1 MRIENLQNENRKY
14 AKSIGNF
21 HVLEY
26 VQDASVSPMNAMNE
40 YFMSKMNVRRR
51 QVVIDIDKDH
61 SAVIQAGSM
70 QWMGGNVQATSGVK
84 GIDLD
89 GSYVIGSE
97 VVNPGQEILI
107 ITDKGYGKRTVIDE
121 YRLTH
126 RGSKGVKALNI
137 TEKNGTMVALKRI
150 ESEEHDIVIVT
161 DNGTIMK
168 MPLNQVSLLRRATQG
183 VRLINLK
190 NNELVSTVAL
200 VTKEEE
206 DN

>member
-1 MRIENLQNENRKY
+1 MDKKVEFKNFVKENPRLIKFVKNGEMTWQKFYELYDMYGTDDNVWANYLKDTV
-14 AKSIGNF
+14 AATAATAATATT
-21 HVLEY
+21 
-26 VQDASVSPMNAMNE
+26 ASSLSFND
-40 YFMSKMNVRRR
+40 
-51 QVVIDIDKDH
+51 VIN
-61 SAVIQAGSM
+61 
-70 QWMGGNVQATSGVK
+70 WVK

>member
-1 MRIENLQNENRKY
+1 
-14 AKSIGNF
+14 
-21 HVLEY
+21 
-26 VQDASVSPMNAMNE
+26 
-40 YFMSKMNVRRR
+40 
-51 QVVIDIDKDH
+51 
-61 SAVIQAGSM
+61 
-70 QWMGGNVQATSGVK
+70 
-84 GIDLD
+84 
-89 GSYVIGSE
+89 
-97 VVNPGQEILI
+97 
-107 ITDKGYGKRTVIDE
+107 
-121 YRLTH
+121 
-126 RGSKGVKALNI
+126 
-137 TEKNGTMVALKRI
+137 MVALKRI